1 MGLIGN
7 VVYYSFH
14 PSELRS
20 IIQWFVASAVSRGA
34 FDLLHTD
41 VASW

>member
-7 VVYYSFH
+7 ALYYSFH

-20 IIQWFVASAVSRGA
+20 IIQWFVASNSRGA
-34 FDLLHTD
+34 ID
-41 VASW
+41 